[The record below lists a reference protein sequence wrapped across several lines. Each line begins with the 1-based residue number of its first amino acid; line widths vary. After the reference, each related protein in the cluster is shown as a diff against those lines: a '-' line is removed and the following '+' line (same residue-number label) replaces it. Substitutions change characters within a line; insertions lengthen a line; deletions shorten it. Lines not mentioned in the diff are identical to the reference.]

1 MMPPPTSKWIRF
13 LHLPPDERA
22 LVLRA
27 ALRLCWTL
35 AGLRLL
41 GFRRCHALILRFS
54 PGPREDE
61 ACGADRARQWTAK
74 FVRAAAT
81 VERNSPLKPNCLE
94 RSLAL
99 WWTLRRNG
107 IPAELHIGGRKG
119 GRGFEAHAW
128 VERNGE
134 VLNDTADVHQHY
146 ARFDAPVTDAEL
158 GPR

>member
-1 MMPPPTSKWIRF
+1 MKPPTTSKWIRF
-13 LHLPPDERA
+13 LHLPGEERA

-35 AGLRLL
+35 AGLWLL
-41 GFRRCHALILRFS
+41 GFRRCHALILHVS
-54 PGPREDE
+54 PGPKEGQ
-61 ACGADRARQWTAK
+61 ACRADRAREWTAK
-74 FVRAAAT
+74 LVRAAAS

-146 ARFDAPVTDAEL
+146 ARFDAPVTDAEP

>member
-1 MMPPPTSKWIRF
+1 MKPPTTSKWIRF
-13 LHLPPDERA
+13 FHLPPEERA
-22 LVLRA
+22 LVVRA
-27 ALRLCWTL
+27 AVCLCWTL
-35 AGLRLL
+35 AGLRVL
-41 GFRRCHALILRFS
+41 GFRRCHPLILRFS
-54 PGPREDE
+54 PEAREGH
-61 ACGADRARQWTAK
+61 ACGVDRAREWTAK
-74 FVRAAAT
+74 FVRAAAS

-146 ARFDAPVTDAEL
+146 ARFDAPVTDAETR
-158 GPR
+158 PR

>member
-1 MMPPPTSKWIRF
+1 MMPPTTSKLVRF

-22 LVLRA
+22 LVVRA
-27 ALRLCWTL
+27 ALRLCCTL

-41 GFRRCHALILRFS
+41 GYRRCHALILRVS
-54 PGPREDE
+54 PGPREGH
-61 ACGADRARQWTAK
+61 ACGAERARERTAK
-74 FVRAAAT
+74 LVRAAAS

-107 IPAELHIGGRKG
+107 IPAELRIGGRKG
-119 GRGFEAHAW
+119 DHGFEAHAW

-146 ARFDAPVTDAEL
+146 ARFDAPVADAEP